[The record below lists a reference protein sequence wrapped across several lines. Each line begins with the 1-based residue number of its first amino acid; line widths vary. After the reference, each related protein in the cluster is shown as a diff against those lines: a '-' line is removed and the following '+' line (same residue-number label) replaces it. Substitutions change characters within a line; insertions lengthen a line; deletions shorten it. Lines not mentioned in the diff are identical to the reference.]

1 MSPYQWDRGVTV
13 GKVVD
18 HMTWGSC
25 IPIDSVK
32 SRDDYS
38 NFVHNIGIRA
48 CVELDKIN
56 LVHLVG

>member
-1 MSPYQWDRGVTV
+1 MKLNV

-18 HMTWGSC
+18 NIARGSC

-38 NFVHNIGIRA
+38 DFVHNIGIGT
-48 CVELDKIN
+48 CVESDN
-56 LVHLVG
+56 TNPT